1 MENLNLDSEFIIPE
15 TFESHSESSESEEV
29 LNKISDLSKKGY
41 QYLKENNIKDAQ
53 TAFREILSIDYNNNY
68 ALVGLGD
75 TERKQSHFSEATRF
89 YKKCLDVHPDNNYAL
104 FGLADCYK
112 ALNQYSKAITIW
124 KQYLLHD
131 DNNITVISRVADAY
145 RKIHDF
151 KKSKELY
158 LRVLD
163 MEEDNPYA
171 LIGLGHL
178 NYDFKEYRDALY
190 YWTRVYEI
198 NQENVDIRVITAIG
212 NCHRKLKSFQ
222 EGTHYFEM
230 ALAKEPKN
238 FYALFGLADCYRGM
252 NQQYKSI
259 EYWNKILDMDP
270 NNKVILTRAGDAY
283 RTTGNYEQAKI
294 YYNRALDIAF
304 DIYAAIGLALIC
316 KGEGNYE
323 EAALRFENLIKNDP
337 KNSRL
342 YADLAECYLLMNRK
356 NDAITLLKDCLK
368 SDNRNIGAK
377 NLLDKIT
384 KS

>member
-1 MENLNLDSEFIIPE
+1 MEELNSGTEFIIPE
-15 TFESHSESSESEEV
+15 TFENHSQVSKSEEE

-41 QYLKENNIKDAQ
+41 QLLKEDDIDGAKE
-53 TAFREILSIDYNNNY
+53 AFSAILEIDSDNNY

-75 TERKQSHFSEATRF
+75 TERKQNHFNDASAY

-124 KQYLLHD
+124 KQYLTHD
-131 DNNITVISRVADAY
+131 ENNITVISRVADAY

-158 LRVLD
+158 LKVLD

-190 YWTRVYEI
+190 YWTRIYEI
-198 NQENVDIRVITAIG
+198 NQDNVDIRVITAIG

-222 EGTHYFEM
+222 EGTRYFEM
-230 ALAKEPKN
+230 ALEKEPKN

-252 NQQYKSI
+252 NQQYKSV
-259 EYWNKILDMDP
+259 EYWNKILEMDQ
-270 NNKVILTRAGDAY
+270 IGRAHV
-283 RTTGNYEQAKI
+283 
-294 YYNRALDIAF
+294 
-304 DIYAAIGLALIC
+304 
-316 KGEGNYE
+316 
-323 EAALRFENLIKNDP
+323 
-337 KNSRL
+337 
-342 YADLAECYLLMNRK
+342 
-356 NDAITLLKDCLK
+356 
-368 SDNRNIGAK
+368 
-377 NLLDKIT
+377 
-384 KS
+384 